1 MTENGGGG
9 IVSML
14 SGSGPVVILV
24 LCLLIVFSILSWAII
39 AMKFLAVTKST
50 RESGDFLSSF
60 FEVQNVDRLFA
71 SSENYRNG
79 SLPRV
84 FRAGYVAYSSM
95 RDKCTDS
102 QLRERIALAVKRELN
117 AESKRLSRFVP
128 FLATVGNTAPF
139 IGLFGT
145 VWGIMSSFQNIGL
158 MKSASLAAVAP
169 GISEALI
176 ATATGL
182 VAAIPAVMGYNYLT
196 QKIGQIERD
205 LEDFTPDFIDAY
217 PVSSMTASASERGE
231 SDR

>member
-1 MTENGGGG
+1 MTENAGTG
-9 IVSML
+9 IFSML
-14 SGSGPVVILV
+14 TGSGPVVLFVLGIL
-24 LCLLIVFSILSWAII
+24 IIFSVLSWAII
-39 AMKFLAVTKST
+39 ALKFGSVRKSMQ
-50 RESGDFLSSF
+50 ESQDFLDSF
-60 FEVQNVDRLFA
+60 FDVQNVDRLFA
-71 SSENYRNG
+71 SSENFRNG

-84 FRAGYVAYSSM
+84 FRAGYIEYSSM
-95 RDKCTDS
+95 RDKTAPA
-102 QLRERIALAVKRELN
+102 QLRERISLAIKREVN
-117 AESKRLSRFVP
+117 AESKRLTHLVP

-196 QKIGQIERD
+196 QKIGQLERD
-205 LEDFTPDFIDAY
+205 LEDFGPDFIDAY
-217 PVSSMTASASERGE
+217 LNQ
-231 SDR
+231 

>member
-1 MTENGGGG
+1 MNENAGGG

-14 SGSGPVVILV
+14 TGSGPVVIAVLV
-24 LCLLIVFSILSWAII
+24 VLVMFSIISWAII
-39 AMKFLAVTKST
+39 AFKFGYIRKSI
-50 RESGDFLSSF
+50 RESQDFLDSF
-60 FEVQNVDRLFA
+60 FEVQNVDRMFA
-71 SSENYRNG
+71 ASENFRTG

-84 FRAGYVAYSSM
+84 FRAGYIEYSSM
-95 RDKCTDS
+95 RDKSTSS
-102 QLRERIALAVKRELN
+102 QLRERIALAVKREVN
-117 AESKRLSRFVP
+117 AESKRLTHLVP

-196 QKIGQIERD
+196 QKIGQVERD

-217 PVSSMTASASERGE
+217 LNQ
-231 SDR
+231 

>member
-1 MTENGGGG
+1 MSG
-9 IVSML
+9 IFSML
-14 SGSGPVVILV
+14 AGSGPVVLMV
-24 LCLLIVFSILSWAII
+24 LSVLIAFSIISWAII
-39 AMKFLAVTKST
+39 AMKFLSIRQSI
-50 RESGDFLSSF
+50 RESGDFLDSF

-71 SSENYRNG
+71 SSENFRNG

-84 FRAGYVAYSSM
+84 FRAGYIEYSSM
-95 RDKCTDS
+95 RDRSTVS
-102 QLRERIALAVKRELN
+102 QLRERIALVVKRELN
-117 AESKRLSRFVP
+117 AESKRLSHLVP

-205 LEDFTPDFIDAY
+205 LEDFTPDFIEAY
-217 PVSSMTASASERGE
+217 LNQ
-231 SDR
+231 

>member
-1 MTENGGGG
+1 MTENAGGG

-14 SGSGPVVILV
+14 TGSGPVVIMV
-24 LCLLIVFSILSWAII
+24 LCVLIAFSIVSWAII
-39 AMKFLAVTKST
+39 AMKFLSIRKSI
-50 RESGDFLSSF
+50 RESGDFLDSF

-71 SSENYRNG
+71 SSEGFRNG

-84 FRAGYVAYSSM
+84 FRAGYIEYSTM
-95 RDKCTDS
+95 RDKSTVS

-117 AESKRLSRFVP
+117 AESKRLSHLVP

-196 QKIGQIERD
+196 QKIGEVERD
-205 LEDFTPDFIDAY
+205 LEDFTPDFIDLY
-217 PVSSMTASASERGE
+217 LNQ
-231 SDR
+231 

>member
-24 LCLLIVFSILSWAII
+24 LCVLIVFSILSWAII
-39 AMKFLAVTKST
+39 AMKSLAIRRSI
-50 RESGDFLSSF
+50 RESGDFMDSF
-60 FEVQNVDRLFA
+60 FDVKAADRLFA
-71 SSENYRNG
+71 SSENFRNG

-84 FRAGYVAYSSM
+84 FRAGYIEYSSM
-95 RDKCTDS
+95 RDKSTVS
-102 QLRERIALAVKRELN
+102 QLRDRIALAVKRELN
-117 AESKRLSRFVP
+117 AESKRLTHLVP

-196 QKIGQIERD
+196 QKIGQVERD

-217 PVSSMTASASERGE
+217 LNQ
-231 SDR
+231 

>member
-1 MTENGGGG
+1 MTENAGGGFL
-9 IVSML
+9 SML
-14 SGSGPVVILV
+14 TGSGPVVLFV
-24 LCLLIVFSILSWAII
+24 LCVLVTFSIVSWAII
-39 AMKFLAVTKST
+39 AFKFGYIRKSMQ
-50 RESGDFLSSF
+50 ESQNFLDSF
-60 FEVQNVDRLFA
+60 FDVQNVDRLFA
-71 SSENYRNG
+71 SSENFRNG

-84 FRAGYVAYSSM
+84 FRAGYVEYTSM
-95 RDKCTDS
+95 RDKSTIT
-102 QLRERIALAVKRELN
+102 QLRDRIALAVKREVN
-117 AESKRLSRFVP
+117 AESKRLTHMVP

-205 LEDFTPDFIDAY
+205 LEDFSSDFI
-217 PVSSMTASASERGE
+217 E
-231 SDR
+231 SYLNQ

>member
-1 MTENGGGG
+1 MTENAGGG

-14 SGSGPVVILV
+14 TGSGPVVIIV
-24 LCLLIVFSILSWAII
+24 LCVLIAFSIISWAII
-39 AMKFLAVTKST
+39 AMKFLSIRKSV
-50 RESGDFLSSF
+50 RESGDFLDSF

-71 SSENYRNG
+71 SSESFRYG

-84 FRAGYVAYSSM
+84 FRAGYIEYSSM
-95 RDKCTDS
+95 RDKSTVS

-117 AESKRLSRFVP
+117 AESKRLTHLVP

-145 VWGIMSSFQNIGL
+145 VWGIMSSFQSIGL

-205 LEDFTPDFIDAY
+205 LEDFTPDFI
-217 PVSSMTASASERGE
+217 E
-231 SDR
+231 SYLNQ